1 MFSLNAFGESLGMP
15 SELTPAQ
22 ARLIA
27 LYLPQFHP
35 IPENDEWWGKGF
47 TEWTNVAKAKPLYR
61 GHWQPRLPADL
72 GFYDLRIPEVREQQ
86 ANLARAAGVEGF
98 CYWHY
103 WFGNG
108 RRILERPFAEV
119 LASGRPDFPFSLA
132 WANQTWSG
140 IWHGSPNKILM
151 KQEYP
156 GPSDEQ
162 AHFELVLPA
171 FRDHRYI
178 TVDGKPIFALLDA
191 GDHPDPPGFIRHWRQ
206 LAEQA
211 GLPGLYFIAMW
222 NRGPNP
228 KLSEFDAIAEF
239 GPGDFLQTLPAGRWS
254 QRVRRWKQGEFGPWL
269 RPVFG
274 KRLLKPQ
281 RYKYSDVV
289 KAAFTSKFAEDPRY
303 IPTVL
308 PGWDNTPRSAHRG
321 VVFEEATPALFGDY
335 LKKAIAL
342 LKRKPA
348 QERIIFLKAWN
359 EWAEGNYV
367 EPDREFGHR
376 YLDAI
381 HGALFPAA
389 S

>member
-22 ARLIA
+22 ARVIA

-86 ANLARAAGVEGF
+86 ADLARAAGVEGF

-119 LASGRPDFPFSLA
+119 LASGKPDFPFSLA

-156 GPSDEQ
+156 GPDDEQ

-191 GDHPDPPGFIRHWRQ
+191 GDHPDPPGFIRHWRR

-222 NRGPNP
+222 NRGPDP
-228 KLSEFDAIAEF
+228 KLAEFDAIAEF
-239 GPGDFLQTLPAGRWS
+239 GPGDFLQTLPTDRWS
-254 QRVRRWKQGEFGPWL
+254 QRLRRWKQGQFGPLL

-274 KRLLKPQ
+274 NRLLRPQ

-321 VVFEEATPALFGDY
+321 VVFEEATPALFGSY

-348 QERIIFLKAWN
+348 EERIIFLKAWN

-367 EPDREFGHR
+367 EPDREFGHQ